1 MYRVIWNYNFHNWTE
16 YGKSKD
22 LFWAIEVKNATRV
35 QPKDLKALKTFGE
48 DYPEAERF
56 LLYRGRDKLL
66 RDGITIQPCQD
77 FLLGLT

>member
-1 MYRVIWNYNFHNWTE
+1 MYRIIWNYNFHNWTE
-16 YGKSKD
+16 YGKNKD

-35 QPKDLKALKTFGE
+35 QPKDLKALKTLGE

-56 LLYRGRDKLL
+56 LLYRGREKLL